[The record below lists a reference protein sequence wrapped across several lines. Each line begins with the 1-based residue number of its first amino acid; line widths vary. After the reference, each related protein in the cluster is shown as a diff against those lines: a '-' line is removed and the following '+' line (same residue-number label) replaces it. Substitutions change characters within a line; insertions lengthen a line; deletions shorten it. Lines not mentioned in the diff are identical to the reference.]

1 MVLLPKYVLV
11 KLPSLGETE
20 NQSDPQV
27 ICKFF
32 LVGSKWVW
40 YATEFDGSDLFFGYV
55 AGDFPELG
63 YFRLSE
69 LKEVRGLFNLPIER
83 DLYFKPRPLSEVIK
97 LHALEI

>member
-1 MVLLPKYVLV
+1 MVLLPKYVLD
-11 KLPSLGETE
+11 KLPALGETE
-20 NQSDPQV
+20 NQNDPQV
-27 ICKFF
+27 VCKFF

-69 LKEVRGLFNLPIER
+69 LKGVRGLFNLPIER
-83 DLYFKPRPLSEVIK
+83 DLYFKPQRLSKIK
-97 LHALEI
+97 SVHE